1 MNQKLRDESQQI
13 IEYAIGKSLPDR
25 AVTDALAKM
34 NLSGNIYLVAI
45 GKAAWQMANAATHCL
60 ERPLADGIVLTKYGH
75 AHGPVPGVR
84 CFEGG
89 HPIVDENGL
98 AGTQAILDM
107 TARLTAQDRI
117 LLLISGGGSALF
129 EKPLVPLPVL
139 QEFNRQ
145 LLAAGASIT
154 EINIVRKRLSA
165 VKGGRFA
172 KWCEPAQIDCIILSD
187 VLGDAVDM
195 IASGPAVPDRS
206 TCEDALAVV
215 EKYGLEVTEEVLAC
229 LRRETPK
236 RLGQVSYRVIGS
248 VAQLCAAAAEK
259 CRELGYETHIL
270 TDQMCCEARVAGL
283 FLASLARD
291 GQLSGGR
298 EVLLRDGQ
306 PTGGR
311 EVLSR
316 SVQASGGRELL
327 VLDGQPS
334 KGRVWSPR
342 GGRPSTGKA
351 SPAGSGPSRGKRAYI
366 AGGEC
371 VVHLRGTGMGGRN
384 QELALA
390 AAQGLAGIPNAALFS
405 VGSDGTD
412 GPTDAAG
419 GYVDG
424 DTLAALTA
432 QGIRVRDVLANN
444 DSYHALDAVGG
455 LLKTGPTGTN
465 VNDFAVLLIDK

>member
-1 MNQKLRDESQQI
+1 MNQKLRSEAQQI

-34 NLSGNIYLVAI
+34 NVSGNIYLVAI
-45 GKAAWQMANAATHCL
+45 GKAAWQMANAAVGCL
-60 ERPLADGIVLTKYGH
+60 KQPPTDGIVLTKYGH
-75 AHGPVPGVR
+75 AQGPVPGVR

-98 AGTQAILDM
+98 AGTEAILDM
-107 TARLTAQDRI
+107 TAHLTAQDRV

-172 KWCEPAQIDCIILSD
+172 KWCEPAHVDCIILSD

-195 IASGPAVPDRS
+195 IASGPAAPDRS

-215 EKYGLEVTEEVLAC
+215 EKYGLDVPEEVLAC

-236 RLGQVSYRVIGS
+236 RLGQVSYHVIGS

-270 TDQMCCEARVAGL
+270 TDQMCCEAREAGL
-283 FLASLARD
+283 FLASLALD

-298 EVLLRDGQ
+298 EVLLRDVQ
-306 PTGGR
+306 LTGGR
-311 EVLSR
+311 E
-316 SVQASGGRELL
+316 ALL
-327 VLDGQPS
+327 RD
-334 KGRVWSPR
+334 
-342 GGRPSTGKA
+342 GRPSTGKT
-351 SPAGSGPSRGKRAYI
+351 SSVGSGPFQGKRAYI

-390 AAQGLAGIPNAALFS
+390 AAQGLAGISNAALFS

>member
-1 MNQKLRDESQQI
+1 MNQKLRSETQQI

-45 GKAAWQMANAATHCL
+45 GKAAWQMANAAAHCL
-60 ERPLADGIVLTKYGH
+60 ERPLTDGIVLTKYGH
-75 AHGPVPGVR
+75 AQGPVPGVR

-98 AGTQAILDM
+98 AGTRAILDM
-107 TARLTAQDRI
+107 TAHLTAQDRV

-154 EINIVRKRLSA
+154 EVNIVRKRLSA

-172 KWCEPAQIDCIILSD
+172 KWCEPAHVDCIILSD

-195 IASGPAVPDRS
+195 IASGPAAPDRS

-215 EKYGLEVTEEVLAC
+215 EKYGLDVPEEVLAC

-236 RLGQVSYRVIGS
+236 RLGQVSYHVIGS

-270 TDQMCCEARVAGL
+270 TDQMCCEAREAGL
-283 FLASLARD
+283 FLVSLARD

-298 EVLLRDGQ
+298 EVLLRDVQ
-306 PTGGR
+306 LTGGR
-311 EVLSR
+311 EALLR
-316 SVQASGGRELL
+316 DGRL
-327 VLDGQPS
+327 
-334 KGRVWSPR
+334 
-342 GGRPSTGKA
+342 STGKA
-351 SPAGSGPSRGKRAYI
+351 SPTGSGPSQGKRAYI

-390 AAQGLAGIPNAALFS
+390 AARGLAGISNAALFS